1 MDLHGVCGWKQ
12 GLGGEVVGFPLLGGL
27 TVLPGAVNSSKVL
40 LSTLLWWG
48 SAAPAHP
55 SQRSCWC
62 CPGAQVLQS
71 FSYSLFQLNLWIWVL
86 FFRLRWV
93 FFFCAASPQQPVMP
107 KGTGVGYQ
115 CDVGCV
121 QLLLPTD
128 SLCACQGQGMGDFL
142 GHTKVTCADA
152 MAGALC
158 E

>member
-1 MDLHGVCGWKQ
+1 MDLHGVCRWKQ
-12 GLGGEVVGFPLLGGL
+12 ELGGEGVGFPLLGGL
-27 TVLPGAVNSSKVL
+27 TVLPGAVNSSNVL

-93 FFFCAASPQQPVMP
+93 FFFV
-107 KGTGVGYQ
+107 
-115 CDVGCV
+115 
-121 QLLLPTD
+121 LLPHS
-128 SLCACQGQGMGDFL
+128 SL
-142 GHTKVTCADA
+142 
-152 MAGALC
+152 
-158 E
+158 

>member
-1 MDLHGVCGWKQ
+1 MVGQRCPCSSLPAFLLVLSWCTSPAELFLLPIPVKPLDLGSFLQ
-12 GLGGEVVGFPLLGGL
+12 TQVG
-27 TVLPGAVNSSKVL
+27 
-40 LSTLLWWG
+40 
-48 SAAPAHP
+48 
-55 SQRSCWC
+55 
-62 CPGAQVLQS
+62 
-71 FSYSLFQLNLWIWVL
+71 
-86 FFRLRWV
+86 